1 MTIYLDNS
9 ATSFPKAPGVAA
21 AMTDY
26 LENVGCNIN
35 RGGYAKAYGAA
46 YTVLETRERIAGL
59 FHFAKPQN
67 VIFTANVTASL
78 NYLIKG
84 LLAEGGRLLV
94 SQMEHNA
101 VMRPLRQM
109 VRERGAA
116 YTQIPCDRQGLIDL
130 AAIPRLITG
139 DVKGILVTHASNV
152 SGSIVPIGEVGEI
165 CRRHGLPFIV
175 DTAQTAGALDIDME
189 AMHIDALA
197 FTGHKGLLGPQGIGG
212 FVISDDLA
220 QRLPPL
226 LSGGTGSF
234 SDSEDYPQI
243 LPDKFEPGTM
253 NLPGIYGLNAALK
266 YIEQEGT
273 AHIRQQEMA
282 LWQRFYDGC
291 RRLPQTRIIG
301 TGQAE
306 RSTAVLSLDFLNH
319 DNAEISFLLDQ
330 EHQIMTRCGIHCAP
344 SAHKC
349 FDTFPQGTV
358 RFSFNHFNTAEEI
371 DAALAALRD
380 ILSR

>member
-1 MTIYLDNS
+1 MTVYLDNS
-9 ATSFPKAPGVAA
+9 ATSFPKAPGVVA
-21 AMTDY
+21 AMADY
-26 LENVGCNIN
+26 LENIGCNIN
-35 RGGYAKAYGAA
+35 RGGYTKAYGAA
-46 YTVLETRERIAGL
+46 YTVLETRELIARL
-59 FHFAKPQN
+59 FHFSKPQN

-84 LLAEGGRLLV
+84 LLANGGRLLIT
-94 SQMEHNA
+94 QMEHNA

-109 VRERGAA
+109 VVERGAA
-116 YTQIPCDRQGLIDL
+116 YTQIPCDRQGKIDL
-130 AAIPRLITG
+130 AAIPRLITP

-165 CRRHGLPFIV
+165 CRRHGLPFMV
-175 DTAQTAGALDIDME
+175 DTAQTAGAIDIDME

-212 FVISDDLA
+212 FVLTDDLA
-220 QRLPPL
+220 QQLPPL

-243 LPDKFEPGTM
+243 LPDKFEPGTL

-266 YIEQEGT
+266 YIQQQGP
-273 AHIRQQEMA
+273 ANIRRQEMA

-291 RRLPQTRIIG
+291 QKLPQTRIIG
-301 TGQAE
+301 PGQAE
-306 RSTAVLSLDFLNH
+306 HSTAVVSLDFLDR

-330 EHQIMTRCGIHCAP
+330 DYQIMTRCGIHCAP

-349 FDTFPQGTV
+349 FHTFPQGTV
-358 RFSFNHFNTAEEI
+358 RFSFNHFNTPQ
-371 DAALAALRD
+371 DVDTALAALTE